1 MNRETITFNQILKL
15 IFYYKYTIIFVN
27 LISILLIIFY
37 LNNTK
42 LYKSTY
48 IVQPNLLKINM
59 DKFDIHECDISQ
71 NFRISNYIDEF
82 SLTFLAN
89 KKHNYFKNSPCV
101 FASKKIVLPNPKSAA
116 RAFDYFNEI
125 KVEFNIENSDLRDT
139 SFINIEHFKT
149 FNLELLKNSNFFIF
163 GEDVKYME
171 INFKHKFSQETDSLV
186 KVYMNYL
193 NRNIMNEN
201 TNLSASVYKKISHEN
216 LIEKYN
222 NFIKNNHTAIQTIK
236 NKLIEILKKN
246 EKFVNLTDM
255 MEYLDVGKNYNMLF
269 IINAFLNLDDINKR
283 QVIKNIENFKIN
295 DEEKK
300 NFKLILK
307 NIVDMHNDSLQ
318 DVASINLEIL
328 NHEFYSLKKE
338 GTFRITSFYYL
349 IVVGLSLINL
359 FIIFFIYFY
368 LLLRINENK

>member
-1 MNRETITFNQILKL
+1 MNRESITFNQILKL
-15 IFYYKYTIIFVN
+15 IFYFKYTIIFVN

-37 LNNTK
+37 LNNSK
-42 LYKSTY
+42 LYKSIY
-48 IVQPNLLKINM
+48 IVEPNLIKMNM
-59 DKFDIHECDISQ
+59 EEFDIYECDISQ

-82 SLTFLAN
+82 SLSFLAN

-101 FASKKIVLPNPKSAA
+101 FSSKKIVLSNPKSAA
-116 RAFDYFNEI
+116 RAHDYFDKI
-125 KVEFNIENSDLRDT
+125 KAEFDIEDSDLTDT
-139 SFINIEHFKT
+139 SFINIDQFKI
-149 FNLELLKNSNFFIF
+149 FNLELLKNSNFFTF

-171 INFKHKFSQETDSLV
+171 INFKHKFSQETDSIV

-193 NRNIMNEN
+193 NRNIINEN
-201 TNLSASVYKKISHEN
+201 INLSDSVSKKISYEN
-216 LIEKYN
+216 LIKKYD
-222 NFIKNNHTAIQTIK
+222 NFIKNNNTAIQTIK

-246 EKFVNLTDM
+246 EKSINLTDM
-255 MEYLDVGKNYNMLF
+255 MQNLQVGKNYNMLF
-269 IINAFLNLDDINKR
+269 IINAFLNLDDINKK
-283 QVIKNIENFKIN
+283 QVIKNIENLKIN
-295 DEEKK
+295 DEENE
-300 NFKLILK
+300 NFKLMLK
-307 NIVDMHNDSLQ
+307 NIVQMHNESLQ
-318 DVASINLEIL
+318 DVANINLEIL